1 MKSLKKEWKVLM
13 IVTIFVFGFIMI
25 GAISGSSVG
34 AGENRLGIVEP
45 GQQIFGKSY
54 NELVSQ
60 WTNWL
65 IAEPIATNPAFDP
78 DGSFCDTNQ
87 RGHVWFLATTFGGIA
102 DRTCEVPAGKAIF
115 ISLGGVYVSFSPEYL
130 GGDSVCS
137 LLTGD
142 LEQIRCDV
150 NNDIPLAPDIS
161 LKVVIDGVEVK
172 DLFAFRAQT
181 QPGGFT
187 LRVPDPSLL
196 TDIGFSPGDRYPAV
210 ADGYFLLLEPLKPG
224 KHTLTVI
231 TTYAGD
237 SQSGVNY
244 TLIVPRR
251 PRW

>member
-1 MKSLKKEWKVLM
+1 MKSLKKGLLLAAVFVCGLM
-13 IVTIFVFGFIMI
+13 VF
-25 GAISGSSVG
+25 GAISDTS
-34 AGENRLGIVEP
+34 AGTGECRMGIVEP

-65 IAEPIATNPAFDP
+65 IAEPIATNPAFEP
-78 DGSFCDTNQ
+78 DGSFCDRNQ
-87 RGHVWFLATTFGGIA
+87 RGHIWFLATTFGGIV

-130 GGDSVCS
+130 GADPVCS
-137 LLTGD
+137 SLTGD

-161 LKVVIDGVEVK
+161 LKAVIDGVEVK
-172 DLFAFRAQT
+172 DLFAFRAQS
-181 QPGGFT
+181 QSGGFT
-187 LRVPDPSLL
+187 LRVPDPSLF
-196 TDIGFSPGDRYPAV
+196 TDFGLSPGDRYPAV

-231 TTYAGD
+231 TTYAD
-237 SQSGVNY
+237 KSQSGVNY

>member
-1 MKSLKKEWKVLM
+1 MKSLKKVLLLAAVL
-13 IVTIFVFGFIMI
+13 ICGFIVI
-25 GAISGSSVG
+25 GAIWDTPAD
-34 AGENRLGIVEP
+34 AGECRTGIVEP

-78 DGSFCDTNQ
+78 DGSFCDKNQ
-87 RGHVWFLATTFGGIA
+87 RGHIWFLATTFGGMA

-115 ISLGGVYVSFSPEYL
+115 ISLGGVYVSFAPDYL
-130 GGDSVCS
+130 GGDPSCS
-137 LLTGD
+137 SLSGE

-161 LKVVIDGVEVK
+161 LKAIIDGKEVN
-172 DLFAFRAQT
+172 DLFAFRAQS

-187 LRVPDPSLL
+187 LRVPDSSLL
-196 TDIGFSPGDRYPAV
+196 TDFGFSAGDRYPAV

-231 TTYAGD
+231 TTD
-237 SQSGVNY
+237 SQGSQTGANY
-244 TLIVPRR
+244 TLIVPKRS
-251 PRW
+251 RW